1 MSVDLEK
8 FARHSVSIELDRI
21 CKTYGSFTAL
31 DNLTMSIGSGE
42 FLTLLGPSGSG
53 KTTLLMI
60 LAGFVRADSGSVK
73 FGDSEVIQLPPHK
86 RGVGMVFQSY
96 ALFPHMT
103 VAENIAYPLK
113 LRQMPKPEIEKRV
126 CEVLEVVQLKGLG
139 DRRPTELSGGQ
150 KQRVALARSIVFE
163 PRVLLMD
170 EPLSALDKNLREAM
184 QLEIRRLHDRLGV
197 TTVYVTHDQRE
208 ALTMS
213 DRIVVMNNGR
223 IEQIGTPREIYDEP
237 RTAFV
242 GTFVGESYLIPV
254 QVHASSPC
262 VLDRPLFA
270 SRHPS
275 YRDGSAYDLLIR
287 PERLKLGAS
296 SDPETNAFPV
306 VLQGIV
312 YQGDTALVNMTMT
325 NGTEIGVRLPAHDPW
340 LREHHPLGSPFI
352 LSLDP
357 QHAIIV
363 QNQRAGGAVSEL
375 ANGYI
380 KENAKLAGYVA
391 TV

>member
-1 MSVDLEK
+1 MPVDLEK

-31 DNLTMSIGSGE
+31 DNLSMSIGSGE

-73 FGDSEVIQLPPHK
+73 FGASEVIQLPPHK

-113 LRQMPKPEIEKRV
+113 LRQMSKAEIEKRV

-139 DRRPTELSGGQ
+139 GRRPTELSGGQ
-150 KQRVALARSIVFE
+150 RQRVALARSIVFE

-242 GTFVGESYLIPV
+242 GTFVGESYLIPL
-254 QVHASSPC
+254 QVRASIPH
-262 VLDRPLFA
+262 VLDQPLLA
-270 SRHPS
+270 SKHPL
-275 YRDGSAYDLLIR
+275 YRDDSAYDLLIR
-287 PERLKLGAS
+287 PERLQLGAPS
-296 SDPETNAFPV
+296 HSETNAFAV

-312 YQGDTALVNMTMT
+312 YQGDTVLVNMTMT
-325 NGTEIGVRLPAHDPW
+325 NGTEIGVRIHAHDPW
-340 LREHHPLGSPFI
+340 LRESQEVGSTFI
-352 LSLDP
+352 LTLAP
-357 QHAIIV
+357 EHAIV
-363 QNQRAGGAVSEL
+363 VT
-375 ANGYI
+375 
-380 KENAKLAGYVA
+380 K
-391 TV
+391 